1 VSETSWVAALSL
13 LIGGPIIAIL
23 TWWSKSGVDA
33 WRKMRQQRQDEIV
46 YQDQREVT
54 SHEVL
59 IKQLTADLHEVRVA
73 LVEVQTR
80 ELECVRKTGILE
92 GKCSALEAINT
103 AHEQRFADMNKEIE
117 SLRDWRHKMANQAHV
132 EVIKAKVKELQDSG
146 EHDLSGLNPP
156 TT

>member
-1 VSETSWVAALSL
+1 MAALSL

-33 WRKMRQQRQDEIV
+33 WKKMREQRQTEV
-46 YQDQREVT
+46 EYQDHREIT

-73 LVEVQTR
+73 LAEVQLR
-80 ELECVRKTGILE
+80 ELECVRKTGTLE
-92 GKCSALEAINT
+92 GKCSALEAINL
-103 AHEQRFADMNKEIE
+103 AHEQRFAEMHREIE
-117 SLRDWRHKMANQAHV
+117 SLRDWRHTMANQAHKA
-132 EVIKAKVKELQDSG
+132 VIDAKVKELQDSG

-156 TT
+156 TK